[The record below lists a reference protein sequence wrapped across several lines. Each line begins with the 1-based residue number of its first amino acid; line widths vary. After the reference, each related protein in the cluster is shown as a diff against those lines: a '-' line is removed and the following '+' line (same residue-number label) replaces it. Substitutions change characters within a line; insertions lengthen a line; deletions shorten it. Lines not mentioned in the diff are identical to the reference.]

1 MTKLFSEYLKDKLNN
16 PEFKKEYDALEP
28 EYELIQE
35 LIEMRKMKNL
45 TQSDISK
52 MTGIH
57 QTDISRLET
66 GKANPTLE
74 TLLRVADSLDSKLK
88 IELVPKIKFKRTPP
102 IKRRKKLKNKEIFI
116 SDKSTPYK

>member
-1 MTKLFSEYLKDKLNN
+1 MTKLFSEYLNDKLNN

>member
-1 MTKLFSEYLKDKLNN
+1 MTKLFSEYLNDKLNN

-88 IELVPKIKFKRTPP
+88 IELVPKIKFKRTPQ
-102 IKRRKKLKNKEIFI
+102 
-116 SDKSTPYK
+116 

>member
-1 MTKLFSEYLKDKLNN
+1 MTKLFSEYLNDKLNN

-102 IKRRKKLKNKEIFI
+102 NKKKKKIKK
-116 SDKSTPYK
+116 